1 MTLRLWLETTHH
13 AAFRYGGWAYA
24 RQASDGLTGRAGGE
38 RNLTAARLDLCA
50 MIAVLESAPPGA
62 AVAIR
67 SANPAL
73 LAIGRTITNP
83 PPAGSPDAPSE
94 DLDLWAQLLTAA
106 RGRALTLAAASRGP
120 KTAAAFL
127 GAWAE
132 VGQDKAKTAGRF
144 SAAIPKSNLAK
155 MALD

>member
-24 RQASDGLTGRAGGE
+24 GQAGDGVTGRAGGE

-50 MIAVLESAPPGA
+50 MVAAFESAPPGS
-62 AVAIR
+62 AVAMR
-67 SANPAL
+67 TSNPAL
-73 LAIGRTITNP
+73 LAIARMMTSP
-83 PPAGSPDAPSE
+83 PVAGSPDAPTD
-94 DLDLWAQLLTAA
+94 DLDQWARLLSAA
-106 RGRALTLAAASRGP
+106 RGRALTFAASPRGP

-132 VGQDKAKTAGRF
+132 VGQDKAKTVGRF
-144 SAAIPKSNLAK
+144 SAVIPKSNLAK
-155 MALD
+155 LTLD